1 MLVTGHVYH
10 RYHCYQPPPS
20 RQLLLNPTMMSRSLL
35 ILTVVQQTLAGC
47 PFGNPF
53 YFVDIPKV
61 NRVTNVEGAELPDR
75 WIDFFI
81 VSSLNR
87 LVSTELESAGGR

>member
-1 MLVTGHVYH
+1 
-10 RYHCYQPPPS
+10 
-20 RQLLLNPTMMSRSLL
+20 MMSRILL
-35 ILTVVQQTLAGC
+35 ILTIVQQTFAGC

-61 NRVTNVEGAELPDR
+61 NRVTNVEGAEVPDR
-75 WIDFFI
+75 WVYFFI

-87 LVSTELESAGGR
+87 LVSTELESAGER